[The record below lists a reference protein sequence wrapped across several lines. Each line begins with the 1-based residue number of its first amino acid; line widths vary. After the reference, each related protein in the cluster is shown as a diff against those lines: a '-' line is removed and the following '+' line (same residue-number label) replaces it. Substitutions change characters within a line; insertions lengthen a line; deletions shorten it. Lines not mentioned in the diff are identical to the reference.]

1 MEAYNKLAPYI
12 KTLFHDSADLIV
24 RPLDWPEGEAI
35 LCQYSVLA
43 NQRAV
48 NEQIDTLSQKF
59 QEGHSNWGE
68 SSSSTVEVFHAAKL
82 VEYVSKGES
91 VVLFSET
98 NLLLR
103 INLPSNTN
111 RSVMEPDSEHIIQG
125 AHDGFVENMDMNIAL
140 VRKRLSIPDLVVK
153 KMIISQSSNSPIT
166 YMYIESK
173 VSKVTLDEIEY
184 RLRKIETEYLFSSG
198 QLADFLEDTV
208 WSPFP
213 QLMTTERPDKVAT
226 NLMEGRVVL
235 MLDNTPTVLLGP
247 ITFASYFQSP
257 DDFNG
262 RVLVGTFY
270 RILRIVSFLTAI
282 FLPAFYIAIVSFHYE
297 VLPYELSKT
306 VKIAVNEIPYRPFI
320 EAMILEITIELIRE
334 ASIRLP
340 SPIGQTIG
348 IVGGL
353 VIGDAIVSA
362 GLVSNVMVIVVA
374 LTAISSFVI
383 PSIEMNTTIRLL
395 RYPFMLAAT
404 VLGFFGIVI
413 GTIVLFIH
421 LINLRSFKQPYF
433 YPIVPFR
440 PKVFKDVF
448 LRLPFTKPHNQ
459 TTSFSPKE
467 PVEESGDSK
476 E

>member
-24 RPLDWPEGEAI
+24 RPLNWPEGEAI

-59 QEGHSNWGE
+59 QEGHSNWGD
-68 SSSSTVEVFHAAKL
+68 SSSSTLEVFHAAKL
-82 VEYVSKGES
+82 VEYVSKGET
-91 VVLFSET
+91 VILFTET

-103 INLPSNTN
+103 INLTSNTN

-125 AHDGFVENMDMNIAL
+125 AHDGFVENMDINIAL
-140 VRKRLSIPDLVVK
+140 IRKRLSIPDLVVK

-235 MLDNTPTVLLGP
+235 MVDNTPTVLLGP
-247 ITFASYFQSP
+247 VTFGSYFQSP

-270 RILRIVSFLTAI
+270 RLLRIVSFLTAI
-282 FLPAFYIAIVSFHYE
+282 FLPAFYIAVVSFHYE

-395 RYPFMLAAT
+395 RYPFMLAAS

-421 LINLRSFKQPYF
+421 LINLRSFNQPYF

-440 PKVFKDVF
+440 PRVFKNIF
-448 LRLPFTKPHNQ
+448 MRLPYTEPHNQ
-459 TTSFSPKE
+459 ATSFSPKE
-467 PVEESGDSK
+467 PVEESGDTK

>member
-59 QEGHSNWGE
+59 QEGHSNWGD
-68 SSSSTVEVFHAAKL
+68 SSSSTLEVFHAAKL
-82 VEYVSKGES
+82 VEYVSKGET
-91 VVLFSET
+91 VILFTET

-103 INLPSNTN
+103 INLTSNTN

-125 AHDGFVENMDMNIAL
+125 AHDGFVENMDINIAL
-140 VRKRLSIPDLVVK
+140 IRKRLSIPDLVVK

-235 MLDNTPTVLLGP
+235 MVDNTPTVLLGP
-247 ITFASYFQSP
+247 VTFGSYFQSP

-270 RILRIVSFLTAI
+270 RLLRIVSFLTAI
-282 FLPAFYIAIVSFHYE
+282 FLPAFYIAVVSFHYE

-395 RYPFMLAAT
+395 RYPFMLAAS

-421 LINLRSFKQPYF
+421 LINLRSFNQPYF

-440 PKVFKDVF
+440 PRVFKNIF
-448 LRLPFTKPHNQ
+448 MRLPYTEPHNQ
-459 TTSFSPKE
+459 ATSFSPKE
-467 PVEESGDSK
+467 PVEESGDTK